1 MIGAHIFELHLFK
14 RGDPFL
20 KSPSRPPFVGEVV
33 LRGTLSHRPALR
45 CAAHGADAPFA
56 VDEYDVVDRALLS
69 MNTKEPR
76 LIFINRG
83 SRSVA
88 TTYSSTW

>member
-1 MIGAHIFELHLFK
+1 M
-14 RGDPFL
+14 
-20 KSPSRPPFVGEVV
+20 GEVV

-56 VDEYDVVDRALLS
+56 VEEEFFVTEEFDVDEEFVVTEEFVVDEYN
-69 MNTKEPR
+69 MKEPR